1 MKKECGKGV
10 EEAYEDAI
18 RKNGP
23 WSLSYL
29 RLEGLR
35 TKQM

>member
-23 WSLSYL
+23 WSLSYVW
-29 RLEGLR
+29 RV
-35 TKQM
+35 